1 MVFFWILAG
10 LVWLGGVISIM
21 TEMIRNRGTNFAK
34 MRTRLAQNSEHS
46 SEPESQKI
54 DLSQNGQTFVPNVDP
69 VRNENSIQNG
79 NQKIPLGR
87 YLKQKITKR
96 GVKMTD
102 ETKIIFLFYIKLYF
116 FNLNIKI
123 KTLYQIIKIMIIKI
137 IKIINSTFNM
147 ILYLTL

>member
-1 MVFFWILAG
+1 MMALFFQAPKIIIFASFVRVMVFFWILAG

-34 MRTRLAQNSEHS
+34 MRTRLAQNSEQS

-54 DLSQNGQTFVPNVDP
+54 DLSQNGQTFVPNGDP

-96 GVKMTD
+96 GVKMTV
-102 ETKIIFLFYIKLYF
+102 EIKIIFLFHNNII
-116 FNLNIKI
+116 LNS
-123 KTLYQIIKIMIIKI
+123 IIFTRI
-137 IKIINSTFNM
+137 F
-147 ILYLTL
+147 